1 MYDFHPYVL
10 YESGVLWDGQ
20 HLNDVK
26 FLLFALGII
35 LHLVSVICTIYI
47 YMYLRESRVFLE
59 CLENIEESLAFLDS
73 SRAIEYLAWFTNLD
87 IYLNIS
93 SIRISGDNS

>member
-10 YESGVLWDGQ
+10 YKSGVLWDGQ

-26 FLLFALGII
+26 FLLFALGI

>member
-10 YESGVLWDGQ
+10 YKSGVLWDGQ
-20 HLNDVK
+20 HINDVK
-26 FLLFALGII
+26 FLLFALGI
-35 LHLVSVICTIYI
+35 LHLVSTIYI

-73 SRAIEYLAWFTNLD
+73 SRAIEYLARFTNLD